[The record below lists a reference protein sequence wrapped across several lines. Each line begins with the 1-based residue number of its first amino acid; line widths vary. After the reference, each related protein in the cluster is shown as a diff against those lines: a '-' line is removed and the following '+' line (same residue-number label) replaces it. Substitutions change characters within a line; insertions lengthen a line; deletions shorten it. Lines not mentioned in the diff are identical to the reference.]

1 MPVTKRKPDSAIRD
15 ISPPPNAKRQNTAKS
30 TGSTPYPTT
39 NYLVVSSFFTP
50 LGQKK
55 TSPNKMEWQ
64 VREGT
69 LLVGKYRAKD
79 IKPHPKKIA
88 AFDLVCSCQVLT
100 DS

>member
-1 MPVTKRKPDSAIRD
+1 MT
-15 ISPPPNAKRQNTAKS
+15 
-30 TGSTPYPTT
+30 
-39 NYLVVSSFFTP
+39 SFFTP

-55 TSPNKMEWQ
+55 VSPNKMEWQ

-88 AFDLVCSCQVLT
+88 AFDLVYPYSFLVN
-100 DS
+100 S